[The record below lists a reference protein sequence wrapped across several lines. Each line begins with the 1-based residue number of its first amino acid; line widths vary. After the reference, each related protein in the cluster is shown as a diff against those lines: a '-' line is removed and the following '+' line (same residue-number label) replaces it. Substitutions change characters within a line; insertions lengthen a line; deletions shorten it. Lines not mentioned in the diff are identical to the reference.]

1 MMLASDLPVRSDI
14 DDEIDDYEDLFK
26 TSQFGHLVVNSQILS
41 KTWGQFRF
49 FSRLSEQSGS

>member
-14 DDEIDDYEDLFK
+14 DDEIDDYEELFK

-41 KTWGQFRF
+41 KTRG
-49 FSRLSEQSGS
+49 